1 MKLRRTRHL
10 RHSLL
15 LKTCVLT
22 VPPENPLHPQH
33 RIVRRVSMERD
44 IALNPVPDRLIDIIY
59 PKAKS
64 VVGRMT
70 TPAVTDKKQ
79 DGSRF
84 TMKIVA
90 ETAFHMPISIAKTLM
105 GQGMIIAIPTTEIEI
120 VTDIDGVAPEV
131 VPHIVTKRLSVQR
144 KVVV

>member
-1 MKLRRTRHL
+1 
-10 RHSLL
+10 
-15 LKTCVLT
+15 
-22 VPPENPLHPQH
+22 
-33 RIVRRVSMERD
+33 MERD